1 MDMTKN
7 KLTLLC
13 VLSLCA
19 LMIGLAASAGGRGS
33 RGSNAESTDVLI
45 GGYHCGVAFD
55 DDTASSYVSLDGT
68 GDLISNYLSLY
79 RNFAVDSATAE
90 TCDAPAAASA
100 GLIEGAG
107 CSVSPVEITTYTDDD
122 GISLDFRFIC
132 HGSRSEVIEVIA
144 RIGAHLMT
152 EPQ

>member
-1 MDMTKN
+1 MDMTQN
-7 KLTLLC
+7 KLALLA
-13 VLSLCA
+13 VLLLCA

-33 RGSNAESTDVLI
+33 RGSGAESTEVLI
-45 GGYHCGVAFD
+45 GNYHCGVEFGN
-55 DDTASSYVSLDGT
+55 DTAFSWLDLNGT
-68 GDLISNYLSLY
+68 GDLISDYIALY

-144 RIGAHLMT
+144 RIGEHLMT